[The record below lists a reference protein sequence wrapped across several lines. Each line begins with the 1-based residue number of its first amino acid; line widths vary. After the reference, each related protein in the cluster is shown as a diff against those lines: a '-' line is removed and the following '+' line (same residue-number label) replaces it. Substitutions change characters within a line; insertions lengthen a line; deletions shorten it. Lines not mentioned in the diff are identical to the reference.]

1 MRLLKIF
8 LVLFSILMLVTII
21 QEMKADLEA
30 VKGMGVW
37 LR

>member
-1 MRLLKIF
+1 MKTLKIF
-8 LVLFSILMLVTII
+8 LVLLFILMLVTII